1 MDVLQVF
8 NEREELTKALSE
20 SYSHLWKK
28 GQESAQAEHD
38 YKVANAIEIF
48 RLHTEQKVAWT
59 TCQTLAHGEIKVAD
73 LRLARDLAQVQY
85 SVMGEKI
92 QGLKL
97 QLRLVESQIER
108 DWSQSKRGV

>member
-1 MDVLQVF
+1 MDVLEVF

-48 RLHTEQKVAWT
+48 RLHTDQKVAWT
-59 TCQTLAHGEIKVAD
+59 TCQTLAHGELKVAD
-73 LRLARDLAQVQY
+73 LRLERDLAKVQY
-85 SVMGEKI
+85 EVMNQKI
-92 QGLKL
+92 QGIKL
-97 QLRLVESQIER
+97 QLRLIEEQLKR
-108 DWSQSKRGV
+108 DWSVSK